1 MAIKKIDLNSCVGCG
16 NCALI
21 CPNDVIR
28 DREDSGKPY
37 IAYKEDCTA
46 CRLCEAHCSYEAITI
61 SAGAAKKSSELY
73 AMRQYCLGLGIK
85 INSRA
90 KQ

>member
-1 MAIKKIDLNSCVGCG
+1 MPIKKIDLNSCVSCG
-16 NCALI
+16 NCTLI

-28 DREDSGKPY
+28 ERGDSNQPH

-46 CRLCEAHCSYEAITI
+46 CRLCEDHCAYEAITVTV
-61 SAGAAKKSSELY
+61 GAAKKSSELF
-73 AMRQYCLGLGIK
+73 AMREYCLGLGIK

-90 KQ
+90 K